1 MWVVGLAGVAL
12 ASVVDRVVAVVGT
25 EVVLQSDLALDDDLE
40 GLDPSPLPFWRRG
53 TASSR
58 QIDAAVLR
66 TAAGDI
72 SLYQP
77 TDAAVDERL
86 QGLRLAVVGPGQDGE
101 RAWMALLARW
111 GLDERGMSSVLKRR
125 LVVEAYL
132 SRNLRTPAGDPTW
145 AAECDA
151 LVAQLRA
158 RVRVRA
164 VPEVSP

>member
-1 MWVVGLAGVAL
+1 
-12 ASVVDRVVAVVGT
+12 
-25 EVVLQSDLALDDDLE
+25 
-40 GLDPSPLPFWRRG
+40 
-53 TASSR
+53 
-58 QIDAAVLR
+58 
-66 TAAGDI
+66 
-72 SLYQP
+72 
-77 TDAAVDERL
+77 
-86 QGLRLAVVGPGQDGE
+86 
-101 RAWMALLARW
+101 MALLARW